1 MTKKV
6 TLADVANSLGVS
18 KTLVSLVVN
27 DKGDEHSISAETQ
40 RKVREKI
47 EELKYQPNEVARGFR
62 TGRTNIIGLIVSDIS
77 NLFYT
82 RIARIIED
90 LAWENGYTVIICSTE
105 ENVEKEIKQINL
117 LRDKKIEGLVI
128 STSQKDS
135 SFFDKLCEQG
145 ISHVL
150 IDRTFQDMKSPN
162 VSVDNFGGG
171 RLAARHLLV
180 QGIKRAIVVGITP
193 DCISTINDR
202 INGFISAM
210 KESGVEFQPD
220 WVIRAPVQK
229 IEEEIREK
237 LQRFYHEGNLPEA
250 IFALNNHIT
259 VSCMNQLRKLSIKVP
274 EDVLLIGFDDA
285 LFFSVTNPP
294 ITTIDQPIER
304 ICHKAFDL
312 LMKQIQKKE
321 IPHHE
326 RSVFLPVDILIRES
340 SVKPL

>member
-135 SFFDKLCEQG
+135 SFFDKLYEQG

-150 IDRTFQDMKSPN
+150 IDRAFKNMKSAS

-180 QGIKRAIVVGITP
+180 QGIKRAVVIGILP
-193 DCISTINDR
+193 ESISTINHR
-202 INGFISAM
+202 INGFISTM
-210 KESGVEFQPD
+210 NESGIEIRPE
-220 WVIRAPVQK
+220 WIIRASA
-229 IEEEIREK
+229 EEVDEKIRES

-259 VSCMNQLRKLSIKVP
+259 VSCLNHLRKLSIKVP
-274 EDVLLIGFDDA
+274 QEVLLIGFDDA
-285 LFFSVTNPP
+285 SYFSVTNPP

-304 ICHKAFDL
+304 ICHNAFNL
-312 LMKQIQKKE
+312 LIKQMQKKE
-321 IPHHE
+321 IPSHQW
-326 RSVFLPVDILIRES
+326 SVLLPVDILIRES